1 MVIYDLICDSRH
13 EFEGWF
19 KNSEDLVSQQD
30 KAMLSC
36 PICDSLEVTKKVAAP
51 KIARKSNSTAASQTQ
66 TSSVPEAVAN
76 LNAGSSE
83 AYGHLQK
90 MLSSVHKFIDS
101 NFEDVGNKFA
111 NEALS
116 MHRGEKEVSNIRGT
130 ASADQLKGLAEEG
143 VTALPLPAKP
153 VDKKKLN

>member
-19 KNSEDLVSQQD
+19 KNSEDLVTQRDSSL
-30 KAMLSC
+30 LSC
-36 PICDSLEVTKKVAAP
+36 PICDSLAVTKKVAAP
-51 KIARKSNSTAASQTQ
+51 KVARKSNSTNVSRSQL
-66 TSSVPEAVAN
+66 SNMPEAVAN

-83 AYGHLQK
+83 AYGQLQK
-90 MLSSVHKFIDS
+90 MLTSVHKFIDS
-101 NFEDVGNKFA
+101 NFEDVGNRFA

-116 MHRGEKEVSNIRGT
+116 MHRGEREVSSIRGT
-130 ASADQLKGLAEEG
+130 ASADQIKDLADQG
-143 VTALPLPAKP
+143 VAAMPLPAKP